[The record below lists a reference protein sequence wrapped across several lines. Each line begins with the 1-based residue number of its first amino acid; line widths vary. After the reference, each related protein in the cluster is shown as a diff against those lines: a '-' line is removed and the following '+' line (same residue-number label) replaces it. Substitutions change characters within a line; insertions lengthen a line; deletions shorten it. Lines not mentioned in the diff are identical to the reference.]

1 MKSEPSVYS
10 IDDLR
15 RDGSTPWDGVRNYQ
29 ARNSMRSM
37 RKGDKV
43 LYYHSNCD
51 VPGVVGVAKVV
62 RTAYPD
68 PTQFDP
74 ASKYFDPTSDPAD
87 PRWSLVDVGFVRAF
101 KRTVSLDELKAHAA
115 ELGDMAVI
123 RKGNRL
129 SVMPVTP
136 EQCTFFVDLAR

>member
-136 EQCTFFVDLAR
+136 EQFTFVVDLAR